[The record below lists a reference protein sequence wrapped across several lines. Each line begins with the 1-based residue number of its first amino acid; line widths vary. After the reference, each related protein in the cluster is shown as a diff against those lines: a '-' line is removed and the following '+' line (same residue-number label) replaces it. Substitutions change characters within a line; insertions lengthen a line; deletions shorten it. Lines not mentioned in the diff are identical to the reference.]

1 MRLILRPGHLALRFF
16 LFLGRLF
23 VFSCRVFV
31 VVLLHPELIPIAVRN
46 LLQHTR
52 RTLFLGGALTF
63 TTFLLVMLLG
73 LTHGIRT
80 TILETSSVLMTGH
93 INVGGFYKIT
103 AGQAAPVVVNA
114 NQIADLLKKEIPEIS
129 YLTERGRGWA
139 RVVSETG
146 SAQLGLGGLDIAT
159 EPRFREVVKIIDG
172 KLEGLQEDDTI
183 LLFKGQADRLG
194 VKAGDT
200 VTLSA
205 PTLRGANNTVDL
217 RVAAVAENLGLMSQ
231 FNAFIPN
238 RSLRALYQL
247 NETASGVIHLYLQ
260 DMAQV
265 PKVQAQV
272 RRVLEGAGY
281 TLMDPDPQA
290 FFFKFEKVNR
300 QDWTGQRL
308 DITNWEEE
316 VSFLNWVL
324 QLMTSLTWVLIVLL
338 LSVIGVGIMNTLWI
352 AIRERTREIGT
363 LRAIGMQRE
372 MVTGMFLEEAAI
384 LAVSGTLAGA
394 ALGLLVCMALNAL
407 HIGVP
412 IAVEMFVMRDTLI
425 FNVDPAGLIAGMAVI
440 VIATTLASLVPSFL
454 AARLRPVTAIH
465 HIG

>member
-1 MRLILRPGHLALRFF
+1 MLLI
-16 LFLGRLF
+16 
-23 VFSCRVFV
+23 
-31 VVLLHPELIPIAVRN
+31 IAIRN

-114 NQIADLLKKEIPEIS
+114 DQIAALMKKEIPEIS
-129 YLTERGRGWA
+129 YITERGRGWA

-146 SAQLGLGGLDIAT
+146 SGQFGVGGIDIAT
-159 EPRFREVVKIIDG
+159 EPRFREVVKVIDG
-172 KLEGLQEDDTI
+172 KLEGLEEDGTI
-183 LLFKGQADRLG
+183 LLFKDQADKLG

-217 RVAAVAENLGLMSQ
+217 RVAAVAQNLGLMSS
-231 FNAFIPN
+231 FNTFVPN
-238 RSLRALYQL
+238 RTLRSLYQL
-247 NETASGVIHLYLQ
+247 NETASGVVHLYLE
-260 DMAQV
+260 DIDQV
-265 PKVQAQV
+265 PAVQARV
-272 RRVLEGAGY
+272 RKALEGAGY
-281 TLMDPDPQA
+281 TLLDPDPQA

-308 DITNWEEE
+308 DITSWEEE
-316 VSFLNWVL
+316 VSFLDWVL
-324 QLMTSLTWVLIVLL
+324 KLMTSLTWVLVVLL
-338 LSVIGVGIMNTLWI
+338 LVVIGVGIMNTLWI

-363 LRAIGMQRE
+363 LRAIGMQRGV
-372 MVTGMFLEEAAI
+372 VTRMFLLESII
-384 LAVSGTLAGA
+384 LALAGTLAGA
-394 ALGLLVCMALNAL
+394 ALGLVTCAALNAAQ
-407 HIGVP
+407 IGVP
-412 IAVEMFVMRDTLI
+412 LAVQMFVMRDTLI
-425 FNVDPAGLIAGMAVI
+425 FNVDPSGLGTGMAVI
-440 VIATTLASLVPSFL
+440 IGATTLASLIPSFR
-454 AARLRPVTAIH
+454 AARLQPVTAIH
-465 HIG
+465 HVG